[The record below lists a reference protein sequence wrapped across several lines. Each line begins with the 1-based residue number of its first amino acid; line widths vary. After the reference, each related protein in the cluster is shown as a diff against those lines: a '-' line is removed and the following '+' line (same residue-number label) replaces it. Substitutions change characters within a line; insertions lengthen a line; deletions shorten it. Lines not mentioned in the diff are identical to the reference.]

1 MIRVLLVDD
10 HHYFNVGVTTLFE
23 DHEDIHVVDS
33 STSGIDALQK
43 LKSNN
48 IDLVLLDIGMPE
60 MDGIQCCKQ
69 IKKRYPYV
77 KVIAFT
83 GETNTQV
90 YYDIWLE
97 KVDGILLKT
106 CETDE
111 LISCIRD
118 VMLGQTIIGINVP
131 SFFEK
136 ANTKKRL
143 KPQLTKKEKEVLR
156 ILATGVSRKETA
168 DRLFISIDT
177 VNFHCKNIFKKFNNN
192 KLNSIIAEAKK
203 AKMLK

>member
-1 MIRVLLVDD
+1 MIRILLVDD
-10 HHYFNVGVTTLFE
+10 HSYFNMGVTTLFE
-23 DHEDIHVVDS
+23 NHEDIRIIDS
-33 STSGIDALQK
+33 CTSGIDALEK
-43 LKSNN
+43 LKSIK
-48 IDLVLLDIGMPE
+48 IDVVLLDIAMPE
-60 MDGIQCCKQ
+60 MEGIECCKQ
-69 IKKRYPYV
+69 IKKLYPDI

-90 YYDIWLE
+90 YYDIWLQ

-106 CETDE
+106 CESDE
-111 LISCIRD
+111 LISCIKN
-118 VMLGQTIIGINVP
+118 VIVGQKIIGINVP

-136 ANTKKRL
+136 ASKKRTTTN
-143 KPQLTKKEKEVLR
+143 LTRKEKE
-156 ILATGVSRKETA
+156 ILKLLGTGISRKEAA

-177 VNFHCKNIFKKFNNN
+177 VNFHCKNIFRKFNNT